1 MLTKRLCKII
11 TKRGTLD
18 ILIPLC
24 YTTTPVKF
32 TKLRN
37 TKGFSNK
44 TLAKRLKELD
54 ESGILE
60 RRMLPTKEQENGYYE
75 L

>member
-54 ESGILE
+54 ESESIE